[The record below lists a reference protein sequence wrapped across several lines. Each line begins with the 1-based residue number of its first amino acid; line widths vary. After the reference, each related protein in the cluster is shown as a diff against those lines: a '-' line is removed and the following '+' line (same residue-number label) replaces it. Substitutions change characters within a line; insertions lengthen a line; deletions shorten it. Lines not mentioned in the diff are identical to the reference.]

1 MQLMLFFF
9 GKNNGQ
15 RSIFDYI
22 LFLKKK
28 ILNICN
34 FIVSQNEI
42 HSFLILLID
51 FICLM
56 YFNGFLAALPF
67 CIGNTRSRGKSWNLV
82 IFVKEGR
89 GKKFAFLERGR

>member
-1 MQLMLFFF
+1 MLFFF
-9 GKNNGQ
+9 GKNNVQ

-22 LFLKKK
+22 LFLKK
-28 ILNICN
+28 ILNICI

-42 HSFLILLID
+42 HLFLILLID

-56 YFNGFLAALPF
+56 YFNGFLAALLF

>member
-1 MQLMLFFF
+1 MLFFF
-9 GKNNGQ
+9 GKNNVQ

-22 LFLKKK
+22 LFLKK
-28 ILNICN
+28 ILNICI

-42 HSFLILLID
+42 HLFLILLID

-56 YFNGFLAALPF
+56 YFNGFLAALLF
-67 CIGNTRSRGKSWNLV
+67 FIGNTRSRGKSWNLV

-89 GKKFAFLERGR
+89 GIEKVCFFGKR